1 MNRLGLLWLLPLF
14 VALNAFAMDARVAGN
29 QLILS
34 GGISGNELALMRDIL
49 PLNPQIDT
57 VVLKD
62 SSGGD
67 VWTALRLGELF
78 QERGFK
84 TAVSGYCM
92 SACVAVFLGGVER
105 MFADGKEGRYTQIVV
120 HTPTYSGES
129 SLRSKGDP
137 APIARQQL
145 LYWMGPRVKD
155 VALLERGL
163 SNSNP
168 AAMLYLFDPARK
180 SRRGDCFSV
189 QRHRKTESGR
199 LRTDRRQGRVS
210 SRIHHHDDDSAG
222 QLKYQPCVK
231 Q

>member
-1 MNRLGLLWLLPLF
+1 MYRTNRPRLLWLLPTL
-14 VALNAFAMDARVAGN
+14 VALNAFAMDARVSGN

-49 PLNPQIDT
+49 PANPQIDT

-62 SSGGD
+62 SAGGD

-92 SACVAVFLGGVER
+92 SACVVMFLGGVER
-105 MFADGKEGRYTQIVV
+105 MFADGKEGRYTQIAI
-120 HTPTYSGES
+120 HTPTYSAEGA
-129 SLRSKGDP
+129 LRSQGDP
-137 APIARQQL
+137 HAASRQQM
-145 LYWMGPRVKD
+145 LYAMTPRIKD

-180 SRRGDCFSV
+180 SRPDGVTVFRCNGTEKRKVADCELIPGKDAF
-189 QRHRKTESGR
+189 Q
-199 LRTDRRQGRVS
+199 
-210 SRIHHHDDDSAG
+210 AG
-222 QLKYQPCVK
+222 FITTMTILQVK
-231 Q
+231 